1 MSAEHENPAIGGGG
15 GGRELSLLLPPD
27 PRFRTVVETALRIYL
42 RPICHGGE
50 PEPELAGELAAMID
64 EVAGDETLEVVL
76 SCRRPSLEITVRS
89 GDRHRSR
96 RFTIAPE
103 ASPEVG

>member
-1 MSAEHENPAIGGGG
+1 MSVEHETPATGGEAA
-15 GGRELSLLLPPD
+15 GRRLSILLPPD
-27 PRFRTVVETALRIYL
+27 HRFRVVVETALRIYL

-103 ASPEVG
+103 VAPEVG

>member
-1 MSAEHENPAIGGGG
+1 MSAEHETPAPGGGG

-103 ASPEVG
+103 VAPEVG